1 MLLLRKDILCKSKRT
16 SIHLIPLS
24 LQMRQDKAMGWWV
37 PTLKHP
43 FLEKRTKPCRVECG
57 LESSALLALRATQAL
72 TTYWWLV
79 KLLPYIYS
87 VSTWFGFLWFT
98 SHIHCVSLFHAFY
111 LDISCSPILL
121 KLNRVKLSLSSLLI
135 ISYLF
140 FKKNHMNMISCTPL
154 TNSLQIHILSLLN
167 QHCILSKPIRY
178 HSCCQFS

>member
-37 PTLKHP
+37 PTLKHS
-43 FLEKRTKPCRVECG
+43 FLEKHTKPCRVECG

-72 TTYWWLV
+72 TTCRWLV

-98 SHIHCVSLFHAFY
+98 SHIHCVSLFHALY
-111 LDISCSPILL
+111 LDISCSYILL
-121 KLNRVKLSLSSLLI
+121 KLNRVKLSLHFLLFLISSLRK
-135 ISYLF
+135 SYEYDQLHPPSPTLYKYTSF
-140 FKKNHMNMISCTPL
+140 LYS
-154 TNSLQIHILSLLN
+154 TNTVS
-167 QHCILSKPIRY
+167 
-178 HSCCQFS
+178 F